1 MAKIG
6 RNDPCPCGSG
16 KKFKKCCYTILKE
29 GSSLPWQTAAPQV
42 SVREEVAKIRE
53 AAVRHEAKI
62 MHLGV
67 FVLFSTETGDA
78 WLLELTDMDGVQVA
92 DQGKGI
98 DLEIEENVETIE
110 INWSHRFTV
119 EDRKFVATSYKDQS
133 VIIHDHYPIHSIQA
147 AIRKI
152 RKKFSPEMLKSIH
165 ISEEPAEA

>member
-16 KKFKKCCYTILKE
+16 KKFKKCCYKKLTE
-29 GSSLPWQTAAPQV
+29 GSGLPWQSGAPQV

-53 AAVRHEAKI
+53 AALRREAKI

-92 DQGKGI
+92 NQGKGI
-98 DLEIEENVETIE
+98 ELEIEENADTIE

-133 VIIHDHYPIHSIQA
+133 VITHDQYPIHSIQSG
-147 AIRKI
+147 IRKI

-165 ISEEPAEA
+165 ISEEPAKA